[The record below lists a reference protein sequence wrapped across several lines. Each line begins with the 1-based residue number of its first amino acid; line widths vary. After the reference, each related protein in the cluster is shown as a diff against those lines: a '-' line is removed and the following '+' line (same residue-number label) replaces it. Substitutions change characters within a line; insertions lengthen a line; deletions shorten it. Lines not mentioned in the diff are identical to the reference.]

1 MNCNCMAIAVT
12 GLYYC
17 FICGT
22 LCGMKITEL
31 RCVSKGKIGRYHKN
45 GIKPEP
51 HEEETAKLLV
61 LYGFDIEIIKP
72 MNTPK
77 TKNPDFLINGSIW
90 ETKSPTTSNL
100 KTIKK
105 RMHEASEQ
113 AMRVIVDLRRVRN
126 NYNKI
131 HENDT
136 RYRCRRQNS
145 INAGGL

>member
-1 MNCNCMAIAVT
+1 
-12 GLYYC
+12 
-17 FICGT
+17 
-22 LCGMKITEL
+22 MKITEL

-131 HENDT
+131 EKDIIKRFYDKGSFRIMILIT
-136 RYRCRRQNS
+136 KDGRVFEYRK
-145 INAGGL
+145 